1 MLNASIYHLGIST
14 FVILLGFV
22 IVAERRSRARAEKL
36 AEELEGLAANLER
49 VRIARDMHDSLGH
62 TLTALDVKLE
72 VAQEL
77 YLRDPD
83 RARQAVHTAKQL
95 SGQCLQDVRLAV
107 QAMRR
112 PPLHLGAALEGLAE
126 QVGIRPAGDPQRLRL
141 AGDARADAS
150 ARRLPRHRKR
160 PRSGDAHPVER
171 PAMIRLLLVDDQP
184 LFREGLADLLLL
196 EEDMQIVGQ
205 AGHGQ
210 EAITLAMQR
219 LPDVILMD
227 VRMPVCDGVEATRQ
241 IHQRYPWI
249 RILVLTTFDEDEY
262 ILQSLQAGAL
272 GYLLKSTPAR
282 QVAAAVRA
290 LHQGHSQLGPTIAA
304 KVFSQLQP
312 SPARRL
318 EAAQHFSE
326 RELEVLGLIGQGK
339 SHREI
344 AQALHLTEGTV
355 KNHISRIL
363 AQLGLRDRTQLAL
376 WTHKHLG

>member
-1 MLNASIYHLGIST
+1 
-14 FVILLGFV
+14 
-22 IVAERRSRARAEKL
+22 
-36 AEELEGLAANLER
+36 
-49 VRIARDMHDSLGH
+49 
-62 TLTALDVKLE
+62 
-72 VAQEL
+72 
-77 YLRDPD
+77 
-83 RARQAVHTAKQL
+83 
-95 SGQCLQDVRLAV
+95 
-107 QAMRR
+107 
-112 PPLHLGAALEGLAE
+112 
-126 QVGIRPAGDPQRLRL
+126 
-141 AGDARADAS
+141 
-150 ARRLPRHRKR
+150 
-160 PRSGDAHPVER
+160 
-171 PAMIRLLLVDDQP
+171 MIRLLLVDDQP

-210 EAITLAMQR
+210 EAITLAMQL

-282 QVAAAVRA
+282 QVASAIRT

-304 KVFSQLQP
+304 RVFSQLQNP
-312 SPARRL
+312 PARKP
-318 EAAQHFSE
+318 ESFQQFSE

-339 SHREI
+339 NNREI

-355 KNHISRIL
+355 KNHVTRIL

-376 WTHKHLG
+376 WTHRHLG